1 MRAVF
6 LALAAAAL
14 LPAAHADL
22 GRGESVTEG
31 RGNPIRKV
39 VTLLQKMQVNVMAEG
54 KKEEELY
61 EKFQCYCKSGDAGLS
76 ASIAAADG
84 KVPEVESQIR
94 EQEAQKEQLAQ
105 DLKDHQV
112 SRSEAKE
119 AIAKATALREK
130 DRAEFEK
137 ESAELKTNIAALN
150 AAIAAIDKGMSGGFL
165 QTTTAQIIRRIAL
178 NGPSMNDADRQ
189 DLLAFMQ
196 GGNKDGYSPK
206 GGEISGI
213 LKQLQDEMDKS
224 LADITAEENSAA
236 AGFGE
241 LVAAKS
247 KEIEA
252 LTMSIEQKSQ
262 RVGELAISIAMAK
275 NDLSDTQ
282 AALMQDKEL
291 LAGLS
296 SSCETK
302 AKEWEERQSLRS
314 QELVALA
321 DTIKVLNDDDALELF
336 KKTLPSAAA
345 FMQLGANSD
354 NVRNKA
360 MNFITK
366 VRKHPGDNIGIDLI
380 AMALHG
386 KKMGFEKIIVMIDE
400 LVATLKREQI
410 DDEAKKEMCDKQLDF
425 SDDKKKTLEQVVAD
439 HETSMEDAEESMGTL
454 ETEIKA
460 LELGIKELDKSVAD
474 ATEQRKEE
482 HKEYQ
487 DLLAGNNAAK
497 EVIAWAK
504 NRLAKFYTP
513 KLYKAPPKRE
523 LSEAEQITV
532 NMGGTVEEAPAGGI
546 AGTGIGAAASFVQIR
561 AHTQVKDASA
571 PPPPPETFGP
581 YTKKSE
587 ESGGVIAMIDLLI
600 KDLDKEMQEAEVME
614 KDAQSEYETMMEES
628 ASKRA
633 TDAKSMTQKES
644 EKANMEGSLEQEKDK
659 KTVTTKDLLA
669 TVDYISNLHL
679 ECDWLLTNF
688 DARKAARTSEI
699 EALGNAKAVLN
710 GADYSLLQ
718 TARSGF
724 MAKRL

>member
-523 LSEAEQITV
+523 LEEVQTSAV
-532 NMGGTVEEAPAGGI
+532 SGEEAVLVQVASHVQQQAKLEPA
-546 AGTGIGAAASFVQIR
+546 
-561 AHTQVKDASA
+561 
-571 PPPPPETFGP
+571 PETFGAT
-581 YTKKSE
+581 YEKKGE
-587 ESGGVIAMIDLLI
+587 ESNGVIAMMDLLV
-600 KDLDKEMQEAEVME
+600 KDLDKEIAEAEVME
-614 KDAQSEYETMMEES
+614 KDAQGEYESLMSSS

-633 TDAKSMTQKES
+633 ADSKAFNQKQSMKAETES
-644 EKANMEGSLEQEKDK
+644 ALEQHREGKASS
-659 KTVTTKDLLA
+659 TKELMAVLS
-669 TVDYISNLHL
+669 YIQSLHA
-679 ECDWLLTNF
+679 ECDWLMQYF
-688 DARKAARTSEI
+688 DMRKEARTSEI
-699 EALGNAKAVLN
+699 ESLANAKAVLQ
-710 GADYSLLQ
+710 GADLSLLQ
-718 TARSGF
+718 TRPANLLRRS
-724 MAKRL
+724 A